1 MSGVGWGKIAR
12 RLPISIVSALEG
24 QLGEA
29 QAAYS
34 ALQGQNSSLQAQISS
49 LQGQLSS
56 CQATNSEY
64 AQTIVN
70 LARDFTECTGNLQ
83 RCEGQSCS
91 DMGCYSA
98 CDSCCAPCAQEGA
111 CFTAD
116 ARILM
121 SDGSTKTI
129 DNVKVND
136 VIISYNEYTGTFEKD
151 IVIETIAHQLD
162 KQLIKIELSDKTYSI
177 NTAGHPILTTQGWKS
192 RDTDEAIER
201 HNVST
206 NTLAIG
212 DEIITPNDKL
222 QIINITEI
230 NSDETTPVYNLRI
243 KKNQTYVANGMVV
256 HNDADTKE

>member
-34 ALQGQNSSLQAQISS
+34 ALQGQNSSLQAQIGS
-49 LQGQLSS
+49 LQGQLGSCQGDLSS
-56 CQATNSEY
+56 CTA
-64 AQTIVN
+64 N
-70 LARDFTECTGNLQ
+70 LGNCNYMLSDCQ
-83 RCEGQSCS
+83 ESVRNLENRSCD
-91 DMGCYSA
+91 DMGCYGA
-98 CDSCCAPCAQEGA
+98 CDSCCAPCVQEGA

-129 DNVKVND
+129 DNVRVND
-136 VIISYNEYTGTFEKD
+136 EIISYNEYTGTFEKD

-162 KQLIKIELSDKTYSI
+162 KQLIKIELSDNTYSI

-206 NTLAIG
+206 NTLVIG